1 MSQSQPLEVHEGQAL
16 SLICDKWIH
25 KGWGLRHLWI
35 GYSGSGKTVANCKLA
50 DYLHS
55 QGVMTICVDQKSKLS
70 PYAGDEITAITELPS
85 VASRRAVV
93 RGFAR
98 HNKLSDRVDFDRLAQ
113 AVWLIAKDGKQVAL
127 ICDELSDAQKGEKHF
142 SGSKSGS
149 MAWIN
154 ILYRQGREVGASIIA
169 ATQLPQEIPR
179 VAYSLSDSVGV
190 FRQEAHESEYYRRL
204 HILSDADIETVA
216 DLPEYSFLL
225 WRRGDSQRYL
235 CRFSSRLSGMENA
248 KP

>member
-1 MSQSQPLEVHEGQAL
+1 MSQSQPNEIREAEAL
-16 SLICDKWIH
+16 SLICDKWLR

-55 QGVMTICVDQKSKLS
+55 QGVMTICVDQKSKVS
-70 PYAGDEITAITELPS
+70 PYVGDEITAITELPS

-98 HNKLSDRVDFDRLAQ
+98 NNKLSDRVDFDRLAQ

-142 SGSKSGS
+142 ASRGQGS
-149 MAWIN
+149 MPWIN

-216 DLPEYSFLL
+216 ELSEFSFLL

-235 CRFSSRLSGMENA
+235 CRFSPLLSGMENA

>member
-1 MSQSQPLEVHEGQAL
+1 MAQNPPRECSEREIL
-16 SLICDKWIH
+16 SLICDKWLH
-25 KGWGLRHLWI
+25 RGWGLRHLWI
-35 GYSGSGKTVANCKLA
+35 GYSGSGKTIANCKLS

-55 QGVMTICVDQKSKLS
+55 QSVMTICVDQKSKLT
-70 PYAGDEITAITELPS
+70 PYAGEEITAITELPA

-98 HNKLSDRVDFDRLAQ
+98 NNKLSDRVDFDRLAQ

-127 ICDELSDAQKGEKHF
+127 ICDELSDAQQSEKHF
-142 SGSKSGS
+142 VKGHKRYS
-149 MAWIN
+149 WLEI
-154 ILYRQGREVGASIIA
+154 IYRQGREIGASIVA

-179 VAYSLSDSVGV
+179 CAYSLSDSVGV
-190 FRQEAHESEYYRRL
+190 FVQESHESDYYRRL
-204 HILSDADIETVA
+204 GILSEADIETVA
-216 DLPEYSFLL
+216 NLPEYTFLL

-235 CRFSSRLSGMENA
+235 CRFSPRLAGTENA